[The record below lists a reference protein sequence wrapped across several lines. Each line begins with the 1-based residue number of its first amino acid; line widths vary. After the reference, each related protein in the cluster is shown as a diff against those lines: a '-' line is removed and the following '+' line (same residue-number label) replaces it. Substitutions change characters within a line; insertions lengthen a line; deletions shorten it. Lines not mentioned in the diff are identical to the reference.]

1 MSAPR
6 LPQKFVKVGRKA
18 NVKVKKIAVV
28 DFVELIFLLEEDQPH
43 LKIYFR
49 RREKLKVR
57 G

>member
-6 LPQKFVKVGRKA
+6 LLQKFVKVGRKS